1 MNTSHGILF
10 VIDDDPKSRKAVAAL
25 ASSMK
30 ITCETFASAEGF
42 LDRCDPSLTGCA
54 LVDFRLGGMDGLQLQ
69 ERLQAM
75 GSALSVILISAYADP
90 SLAIRALKGGAV
102 AFIEKPYQNDELAD
116 AMMKSYGDAAD
127 VNRNANLERQR
138 HLTVATQSIIVSA
151 VLLAGQGALNCV
163 YLAHH
168 DRQQTQT
175 TPTPTATAK
184 DAATRD

>member
-1 MNTSHGILF
+1 MSTSHGTLF
-10 VIDDDPKSRKAVAAL
+10 VVDDDPKSRKAVAAL

-116 AMMKSYGDAAD
+116 AIREALDRCTHARHLPAEQD
-127 VNRNANLERQR
+127 EERQC
-138 HLTVATQSIIVSA
+138 
-151 VLLAGQGALNCV
+151 LAARELRTRFPRIQG
-163 YLAHH
+163 
-168 DRQQTQT
+168 
-175 TPTPTATAK
+175 
-184 DAATRD
+184 